1 MALVCLQM
9 QMFLMAN
16 RTQTLTRWDEL
27 VGFLPLPAG
36 LLDSLFHEVVHLRC
50 AWKQSASWYAQL
62 PAMRMHHHAFC
73 VGLPVS
79 SGNCSHSKGPCLGMH
94 SGSRATCLLVST
106 FSVQHASTNRVH
118 SKGEWP
124 LAWQGPWTGHLSEHW
139 HVEHEQIVAI
149 LLSSVH
155 VHADLPA
162 EPLAKGPPASAVTC
176 LADAA
181 HIPAASC
188 HSKVC

>member
-79 SGNCSHSKGPCLGMH
+79 SGNCSHSKGPCLGMD
-94 SGSRATCLLVST
+94 SGSRATCLCLNAQQRWLAECTLVCFSCLLCKQST
-106 FSVQHASTNRVH
+106 MKIFFAPSVLVGINVLHTACSYSQH
-118 SKGEWP
+118 
-124 LAWQGPWTGHLSEHW
+124 QGP
-139 HVEHEQIVAI
+139 
-149 LLSSVH
+149 
-155 VHADLPA
+155 
-162 EPLAKGPPASAVTC
+162 
-176 LADAA
+176 
-181 HIPAASC
+181 
-188 HSKVC
+188 